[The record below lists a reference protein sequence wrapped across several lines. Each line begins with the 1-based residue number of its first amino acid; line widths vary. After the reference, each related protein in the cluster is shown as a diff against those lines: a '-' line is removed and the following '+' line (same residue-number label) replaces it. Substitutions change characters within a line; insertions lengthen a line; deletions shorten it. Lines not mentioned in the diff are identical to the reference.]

1 MFLVF
6 FLSDRFVP
14 FFSWPWGI
22 ALRLLDRQNTNKNT
36 GSTCRHLPDAGHF
49 IVVPLGSISSFVAF
63 FSKLVSLFCVNKC

>member
-14 FFSWPWGI
+14 FFFLGLGALHCASWTAKI
-22 ALRLLDRQNTNKNT
+22 QIKIRVL
-36 GSTCRHLPDAGHF
+36 HLPDAGHF